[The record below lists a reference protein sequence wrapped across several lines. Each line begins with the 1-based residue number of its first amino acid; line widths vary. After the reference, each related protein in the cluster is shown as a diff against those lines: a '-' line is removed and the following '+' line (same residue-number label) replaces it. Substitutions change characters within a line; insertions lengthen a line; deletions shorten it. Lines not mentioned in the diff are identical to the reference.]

1 MIREKIERRNIMLQ
15 ISKELK
21 EAYPGG
27 WIGEISFKNVK
38 VDEAGMISLK
48 KVKEELSDSL
58 RSKYKDYNRAALIQV
73 EPVNSYVTYYKR
85 FKKTYHVLLQLE
97 SIILKGKSIPESN
110 PLVMIMFM
118 AELKNLILTAAHDL
132 DRIALPVGVEL
143 STKGE
148 ERYQLLNNMEK
159 ELLEGDMFMEDREG
173 IISSIIYGPDN
184 RTQISEKTNK
194 VLYTV
199 YVPPGIEKTLVNEH
213 LNDIVHYIQLATPQ
227 AEMIERVAH
236 TL

>member
-1 MIREKIERRNIMLQ
+1 MLQ

-21 EAYPGG
+21 GAYTGG
-27 WIGEISFKNVK
+27 CIGEISFKNVK

-143 STKGE
+143 SKGDE
-148 ERYQLLNNMEK
+148 GYQLLNDMEK
-159 ELLEGDMFMEDREG
+159 ELPTGDMFMEDREG

-194 VLYTV
+194 VLYTI
-199 YVPPGIEKTLVNEH
+199 YAPPGIEESLINEH
-213 LNDIVHYIQLATPQ
+213 LNDIAHYIQLAAPQ
-227 AEMIERVAH
+227 AEIIERVAH
-236 TL
+236 IL

>member
-1 MIREKIERRNIMLQ
+1 MLQ

-21 EAYPGG
+21 GAYTGG
-27 WIGEISFKNVK
+27 CIGEISFKNVK

-73 EPVNSYVTYYKR
+73 EPVNSYVTYYKQ

-143 STKGE
+143 SKGDE
-148 ERYQLLNNMEK
+148 GYQLLSDMEK
-159 ELLEGDMFMEDREG
+159 ELPAGDMFMEDREG

-194 VLYTV
+194 VLYTI
-199 YVPPGIEKTLVNEH
+199 YAPPGIEESLINEH
-213 LNDIVHYIQLATPQ
+213 LNDIAHYIQLAAPQ
-227 AEMIERVAH
+227 AEIIERVAH

>member
-1 MIREKIERRNIMLQ
+1 MLQ

-21 EAYPGG
+21 GAYTGG
-27 WIGEISFKNVK
+27 CIGEISFKNVK

-73 EPVNSYVTYYKR
+73 EPVNSYVTYYKQ

-132 DRIALPVGVEL
+132 DRITLPVAVEL
-143 STKGE
+143 SKGDE
-148 ERYQLLNNMEK
+148 GYQLLNGMDK
-159 ELLEGDMFMEDREG
+159 ELPAGDMFMEDREG

-194 VLYTV
+194 VLYTI
-199 YVPPGIEKTLVNEH
+199 YAPPGIEESLINEH
-213 LNDIVHYIQLATPQ
+213 LNDINHYIQIAAPQ
-227 AEMIERVAH
+227 AEIIERVAH

>member
-1 MIREKIERRNIMLQ
+1 MLQ

-21 EAYPGG
+21 DAYPGG
-27 WIGEISFKNVK
+27 FIGEISFKNVK

-48 KVKEELSDSL
+48 KAKEELVYSL
-58 RSKYKDYNRAALIQV
+58 RSKYKDYNRAALIQA
-73 EPVNSYVTYYKR
+73 EPVNSYVIYYKQ

-143 STKGE
+143 SKGE

-159 ELLEGDMFMEDREG
+159 ELPAEDMFMKDREG

-184 RTQISEKTNK
+184 RTQINEKTNN

-213 LNDIVHYIQLATPQ
+213 LNDITLYIQLAAPQ
-227 AEMIERVAH
+227 AEMIEMAVYP
-236 TL
+236 L

>member
-1 MIREKIERRNIMLQ
+1 MLQ

-21 EAYPGG
+21 EAYHGG

-38 VDEAGMISLK
+38 VDESGVISLNR
-48 KVKEELSDSL
+48 VKEELVDSL
-58 RSKYKDYNRAALIQV
+58 RYKYKNYSRIVLIQT
-73 EPVNSYVTYYKR
+73 EPINSYVTYYKQ

-97 SIILKGKSIPESN
+97 SIILKGKSIPERN

-132 DRIALPVGVEL
+132 DRIALPIGVEL
-143 STKGE
+143 SKGE

-159 ELLEGDMFMEDREG
+159 ELPAEDMFMKDREG

-184 RTQISEKTNK
+184 RTQINEKTNN

-213 LNDIVHYIQLATPQ
+213 LNDITLYIQLAAPQ
-227 AEMIERVAH
+227 AEMIEMAVYP
-236 TL
+236 L

>member
-1 MIREKIERRNIMLQ
+1 MLQ

-21 EAYPGG
+21 GAYTGG
-27 WIGEISFKNVK
+27 CIGEISFKNVK

-73 EPVNSYVTYYKR
+73 KPVNSYVTYYKQ

-143 STKGE
+143 SKGDE
-148 ERYQLLNNMEK
+148 GYQLLNGMDK
-159 ELLEGDMFMEDREG
+159 ELPAGDMFMEDREG

-184 RTQISEKTNK
+184 RAQISEKTNK
-194 VLYTV
+194 VLYTI
-199 YVPPGIEKTLVNEH
+199 YAPPGIEESLINEH
-213 LNDIVHYIQLATPQ
+213 LNDIAHYIQLAAPQ
-227 AEMIERVAH
+227 AEIIERVAH

>member
-1 MIREKIERRNIMLQ
+1 MLQ

-21 EAYPGG
+21 GAYTGG
-27 WIGEISFKNVK
+27 CIGEISFKNVK

-73 EPVNSYVTYYKR
+73 EPVNSYVTYYKQ

-97 SIILKGKSIPESN
+97 SIILKGKSISESN

-132 DRIALPVGVEL
+132 DRITLPVAVEL
-143 STKGE
+143 SKGDE
-148 ERYQLLNNMEK
+148 GYQLLNGMDK
-159 ELLEGDMFMEDREG
+159 ELPAGDMFMEDREG

-194 VLYTV
+194 VLYTI
-199 YVPPGIEKTLVNEH
+199 YAPPGIEESLINEH
-213 LNDIVHYIQLATPQ
+213 LNDIAHYIQLAAPQ
-227 AEMIERVAH
+227 AEIIERAAH

>member
-1 MIREKIERRNIMLQ
+1 MLQ

-27 WIGEISFKNVK
+27 FIGEVSFKNVN
-38 VDEAGMISLK
+38 VDDTEVINLNR
-48 KVKEELSDSL
+48 VKDELVESL
-58 RSKYKDYNRAALIQV
+58 RDKYKDYSRMSLIQT
-73 EPVNSYVTYYKR
+73 EPMKSYVTYYKK

-97 SIILKGKSIPESN
+97 SVILKGKSIPEIN
-110 PLVMIMFM
+110 PLVMIMFV

-132 DRIALPVGVEL
+132 DRIIQPIGVEL
-143 STKGE
+143 SRGDE
-148 ERYQLLNNMEK
+148 GYQLLNGMEK
-159 ELLEGDMFMEDREG
+159 KLPAEDMFMKDREG

-184 RTQISEKTNK
+184 RTQINEKTVS

-199 YVPPGIEKTLVNEH
+199 YAPPGIEGSLIDEH
-213 LNDIVHYIQLATPQ
+213 LNDITHYIQLAAPQ
-227 AEMIERVAH
+227 AEMIGRAVH

>member
-1 MIREKIERRNIMLQ
+1 MLQ

-21 EAYPGG
+21 GAYTGG
-27 WIGEISFKNVK
+27 CIGEISFKNVK

-143 STKGE
+143 SKGDE
-148 ERYQLLNNMEK
+148 GYQLLNDMEK
-159 ELLEGDMFMEDREG
+159 ELPTGDMFMEDREG

-194 VLYTV
+194 VLYTI
-199 YVPPGIEKTLVNEH
+199 YAPPGIEESLINEH
-213 LNDIVHYIQLATPQ
+213 LNDIAHYIQLAAPQ
-227 AEMIERVAH
+227 AEIIERVAH

>member
-1 MIREKIERRNIMLQ
+1 MLQ

-27 WIGEISFKNVK
+27 WIGGISFKNVK
-38 VDEAGMISLK
+38 VDEAGVISLK
-48 KVKEELSDSL
+48 KVKEELVDSL
-58 RSKYKDYNRAALIQV
+58 RYKYKNYSRIALIQT
-73 EPVNSYVTYYKR
+73 EPINSYVTYYKQ

-110 PLVMIMFM
+110 PMVMIMFM

-143 STKGE
+143 SKGE

-159 ELLEGDMFMEDREG
+159 KLPEGDMFMEDREG

-194 VLYTV
+194 VLYTI
-199 YVPPGIEKTLVNEH
+199 YAPPGIEESLINEH
-213 LNDIVHYIQLATPQ
+213 LNDINHYIQIAAPQ
-227 AEMIERVAH
+227 AEIIKRVAH
-236 TL
+236 IL

>member
-1 MIREKIERRNIMLQ
+1 MLQ

-27 WIGEISFKNVK
+27 FIGEVSFKNVN
-38 VDEAGMISLK
+38 VDDTEVINLNR
-48 KVKEELSDSL
+48 VKDELVESL
-58 RSKYKDYNRAALIQV
+58 RDKYKDYSRMSLIQT
-73 EPVNSYVTYYKR
+73 EPMKSYVTYYKK

-97 SIILKGKSIPESN
+97 SVILKGKSIPEIN

-132 DRIALPVGVEL
+132 DRIALPIRVGL
-143 STKGE
+143 SKGDE
-148 ERYQLLNNMEK
+148 KYNLLNSMEK
-159 ELLEGDMFMEDREG
+159 ELPAGDMFMKDSEG

-184 RTQISEKTNK
+184 RTQINEKTDS

-199 YVPPGIEKTLVNEH
+199 YVPPGIEGSLINEH
-213 LNDIVHYIQLATPQ
+213 LDDITHYIQLAVPQ
-227 AEMIERVAH
+227 AKMVEMVVH
-236 TL
+236 PL

>member
-1 MIREKIERRNIMLQ
+1 MLQ

-27 WIGEISFKNVK
+27 FIGEISFKNVNIDDAGAINLNRVK
-38 VDEAGMISLK
+38 DEL
-48 KVKEELSDSL
+48 VQSL
-58 RSKYKDYNRAALIQV
+58 RDKHKDYNRIAQV
-73 EPVNSYVTYYKR
+73 QTEPMKSYVTYYKK

-97 SIILKGKSIPESN
+97 SVILKGKSIPEIN
-110 PLVMIMFM
+110 PLVMIMFL

-132 DRIALPVGVEL
+132 DSIFLPVNVEL
-143 STKGE
+143 SKGNE
-148 ERYQLLNNMEK
+148 MYQLLNGMEK
-159 ELLEGDMFMEDREG
+159 ELPAGDMFMEDKEG

-184 RTQISEKTNK
+184 RTQITEETNS

-199 YVPPGIEKTLVNEH
+199 YAPPGIEKSTICKH
-213 LNDIVHYIQLATPQ
+213 LNDIINYMQIVTPQ
-227 AEMIERVAH
+227 VKMIKKIIH

>member
-1 MIREKIERRNIMLQ
+1 MLQ

-21 EAYPGG
+21 GAYTGG
-27 WIGEISFKNVK
+27 CIGEISFKNVK
-38 VDEAGMISLK
+38 VDEAGIISLK

-73 EPVNSYVTYYKR
+73 EPVNSYVTYYKQ

-97 SIILKGKSIPESN
+97 SVILKGKSIPEIN

-132 DRIALPVGVEL
+132 DRIALPIRVGL
-143 STKGE
+143 SKGDE
-148 ERYQLLNNMEK
+148 KYNLLNSMEK
-159 ELLEGDMFMEDREG
+159 ELPAGDMFMKDSEG

-184 RTQISEKTNK
+184 RTQINEKTDS

-199 YVPPGIEKTLVNEH
+199 YAPSGIEGSLINEH
-213 LNDIVHYIQLATPQ
+213 LDDITHYIQLAVPR
-227 AEMIERVAH
+227 AKMVEMVVH
-236 TL
+236 PL

>member
-1 MIREKIERRNIMLQ
+1 MLQ

-21 EAYPGG
+21 GAYTGG
-27 WIGEISFKNVK
+27 CIGEISFKNVK

-73 EPVNSYVTYYKR
+73 EPVNSYVTYYKQ

-110 PLVMIMFM
+110 LLVMIMFM

-143 STKGE
+143 SKGDE
-148 ERYQLLNNMEK
+148 GYQLLNDMEK
-159 ELLEGDMFMEDREG
+159 ELPVGDMFMEDREG

-194 VLYTV
+194 VLYTI
-199 YVPPGIEKTLVNEH
+199 YAPPGIEESLINGH
-213 LNDIVHYIQLATPQ
+213 LNDINHYIQLAAPQ
-227 AEMIERVAH
+227 AEIIERVAH

>member
-1 MIREKIERRNIMLQ
+1 MLQ

-21 EAYPGG
+21 GAYTGG
-27 WIGEISFKNVK
+27 CIGEISFKNVK

-73 EPVNSYVTYYKR
+73 EPVNSYVTYYKQ

-97 SIILKGKSIPESN
+97 SIILKGKSISESN

-143 STKGE
+143 SKGDE
-148 ERYQLLNNMEK
+148 GYQLLNGMEK
-159 ELLEGDMFMEDREG
+159 ELPAGDMFMEDREG

-194 VLYTV
+194 VLYTI
-199 YVPPGIEKTLVNEH
+199 YAPPGIEESLINEH
-213 LNDIVHYIQLATPQ
+213 LNDINHYIQIAAPQ
-227 AEMIERVAH
+227 AEIIKRVAH
-236 TL
+236 IL